1 MTDIDARALQQRWT
15 HSHEEDEPGRTVF
28 RPGGWQ
34 FPPSRGRRSF
44 ELRPDGALLATGPGP
59 TDRTVSRTGRW
70 RLRPDGVLELEEQG
84 RTSEMR
90 VVEVAPDKL
99 VVER

>member
-1 MTDIDARALQQRWT
+1 MHDIDVEALQQRWT
-15 HSHEEDEPGRTVF
+15 HSHEEDEPGRMVF
-28 RPGGWQ
+28 RPGGWR

-44 ELRPDGALLATGPGP
+44 GLEPDGTLLVTGPGP
-59 TDRTVSRTGRW
+59 TDRIVSTAGRW
-70 RLRPDGVLELEEQG
+70 RLRPEGVLELEEQG

-90 VVEVAPDKL
+90 LVEVAPDKL

>member
-1 MTDIDARALQQRWT
+1 MRDIDVEALQQRWT
-15 HSHEEDEPGRTVF
+15 HSHEEDEPGRMVF

-44 ELRPDGALLATGPGP
+44 ELGPDGALLAARPGP
-59 TDRTVSRTGRW
+59 TDRIVSTTGRW
-70 RLRPDGVLELEEQG
+70 RLRSDGVLELEEQG

-90 VVEVAPDKL
+90 LVEVAPDKL